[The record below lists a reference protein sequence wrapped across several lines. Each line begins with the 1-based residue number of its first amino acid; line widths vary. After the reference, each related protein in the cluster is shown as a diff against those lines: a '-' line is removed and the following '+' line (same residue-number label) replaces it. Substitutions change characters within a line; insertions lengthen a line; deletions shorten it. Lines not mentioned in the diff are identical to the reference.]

1 MARSRKNLNHGLNKK
16 RNMRRSARRS
26 VRNRGRSMCGAG
38 WSDTGTPYGGKITSV
53 NPGNQIHTQYSGPG
67 KDCAGTPIASSS
79 RVDPRDYVG
88 ARGGLPGLAM
98 NGGRYDGLGS
108 SNTWPFG
115 SNAVGAAFGQHQK
128 IACEPTDPR
137 TPGLADLNAIKTA
150 SMGANDLPLR
160 TAVKAFPPPYAQG
173 GGGSYQYSNPAPAGL
188 TAGQTNSPPSGIE
201 NRYHVGD
208 TTTAAYYAPTAG
220 YANLPMPNP
229 PPANPAILV
238 QNHYDAKSY
247 NQACVGPTRGG
258 RRGRRGTSSRV
269 LGRILKKVRG
279 SKSNTKAKQ
288 ASNPLPPPNAT
299 KVKKD

>member
-1 MARSRKNLNHGLNKK
+1 MARSGSGSHSRNQKKGKN
-16 RNMRRSARRS
+16 RS
-26 VRNRGRSMCGAG
+26 VRNRRRRTIRGAG
-38 WSDTGTPYGGKITSV
+38 WSDATSSYEGKITSV
-53 NPGNQIHTQYSGPG
+53 NPGNQIHTPYPGPG
-67 KDCAGTPIASSS
+67 KDCAGTPLASASW
-79 RVDPRDYVG
+79 VDPRQFSG
-88 ARGGLPGLAM
+88 PRGGLPGLAM
-98 NGGRYDGLGS
+98 TGGRYDGLGS
-108 SNTWPFG
+108 VTSWPFG
-115 SNAVGAAFGQHQK
+115 NNAVGAAFAQFQK
-128 IACEPTDPR
+128 TPCEPTDPR
-137 TPGLADLNAIKTA
+137 TPGLADLNAAKAA

-160 TAVKAFPPPYAQG
+160 TAVKAFPPPYTQG

-188 TAGQTNSPPSGIE
+188 TAGQVNSPPNGIE

-229 PPANPAILV
+229 PPTNPAILV

-258 RRGRRGTSSRV
+258 RRSRRSTSRV
-269 LGRILKKVRG
+269 LRRILRKVRG

-299 KVKKD
+299 KEKQMKN

>member
-1 MARSRKNLNHGLNKK
+1 MARRQHNK
-16 RNMRRSARRS
+16 SCGG
-26 VRNRGRSMCGAG
+26 RGRGRRGASSRRRTMRGAG
-38 WSDTGTPYGGKITSV
+38 WSDTGNPYEGKITSV
-53 NPGNQIHTQYSGPG
+53 NPGNQVHTQYSGPG
-67 KDCAGTPIASSS
+67 KDCAGTPVPAGTW
-79 RVDPRDYVG
+79 VDPRQFSG
-88 ARGGLPGLAM
+88 PRGGLPGLAM
-98 NGGRYDGLGS
+98 TGGRYDGLGS
-108 SNTWPFG
+108 VTTWPFG
-115 SNAVGAAFGQHQK
+115 GNGVGAAFPQFQK
-128 IACEPTDPR
+128 TACEPTDPR
-137 TPGLADLNAIKTA
+137 TPGLADLNAQKAA

-160 TAVKAFPPPYAQG
+160 VAVKAFPPPYAQG

-188 TAGQTNSPPSGIE
+188 TAGQVNSPPNGIE

-247 NQACVGPTRGG
+247 NQACVGPTHGG
-258 RRGRRGTSSRV
+258 ARRTRRSAASSRI

-299 KVKKD
+299 KEKRLKN